1 MKTFAQTIELE
12 SEDAIEAYD
21 ALHARAW
28 PEILESLR
36 AVGVVDMFIYRSGVR
51 LFMHMTTV
59 DAFDPDVDFARHMA
73 MSERCVEWG
82 EVTRALQRPAPEA
95 KAGEWWTRCR
105 RVFDL
110 RSQLD
115 ALDASRSRRV

>member
-59 DAFDPDVDFARHMA
+59 KEITAF
-73 MSERCVEWG
+73 
-82 EVTRALQRPAPEA
+82 
-95 KAGEWWTRCR
+95 
-105 RVFDL
+105 
-110 RSQLD
+110 LD
-115 ALDASRSRRV
+115 ITLFLLLK

>member
-59 DAFDPDVDFARHMA
+59 DAFDPDRTARVILESGA
-73 MSERCVEWG
+73 NPLTTG
-82 EVTRALQRPAPEA
+82 KL
-95 KAGEWWTRCR
+95 
-105 RVFDL
+105 
-110 RSQLD
+110 
-115 ALDASRSRRV
+115 

>member
-36 AVGVVDMFIYRSGVR
+36 AVGVVDMVIYRSGVR

-73 MSERCVEWG
+73 MSERCV
-82 EVTRALQRPAPEA
+82 
-95 KAGEWWTRCR
+95 
-105 RVFDL
+105 
-110 RSQLD
+110 
-115 ALDASRSRRV
+115 

>member
-82 EVTRALQRPAPEA
+82 EVTR
-95 KAGEWWTRCR
+95 GEGW
-105 RVFDL
+105 RVV
-110 RSQLD
+110 D
-115 ALDASRSRRV
+115 ALPPRLRFALAARRAGRVEVAMNVT

>member
-1 MKTFAQTIELE
+1 
-12 SEDAIEAYD
+12 
-21 ALHARAW
+21 
-28 PEILESLR
+28 
-36 AVGVVDMFIYRSGVR
+36 
-51 LFMHMTTV
+51 
-59 DAFDPDVDFARHMA
+59 MA

-95 KAGEWWTRCR
+95 KDGEWWTRCR

-115 ALDASRSRRV
+115 ALDASRSR